1 MTSPILIKAWFSNEI
16 TGLPFTK
23 IFIYYRKA
31 KSKMSKLTNAID
43 ELVRYGILQ
52 KGVKDNRYVV
62 IARKETYLK
71 TSPATI
77 RRNTRMLNYLQSIGV
92 DIDTYEHTYLS
103 SPLPMNMELTASAVN
118 LIISDDDYLE
128 YCHLFNDVRIQ
139 KEMEERWSKHMIQYR
154 MSFGRKQYYMPS
166 LSQVVEEDNLNIENS
181 QQCDGDQTPTNNNDN
196 DGNSGD
202 NHSDNNDNLLS
213 TLLFI
218 PHRSIN
224 NPSPNTILSCSENS
238 CLLSEILNTNNTTEP
253 QNNNFTDQT
262 TESDKQLRNE
272 CLPLVD
278 DIIKQLT
285 NMLDYDPLNVEQS
298 SKSTL

>member
-1 MTSPILIKAWFSNEI
+1 N
-16 TGLPFTK
+16 
-23 IFIYYRKA
+23 
-31 KSKMSKLTNAID
+31 
-43 ELVRYGILQ
+43 
-52 KGVKDNRYVV
+52 
-62 IARKETYLK
+62 
-71 TSPATI
+71 
-77 RRNTRMLNYLQSIGV
+77 
-92 DIDTYEHTYLS
+92 
-103 SPLPMNMELTASAVN
+103 
-118 LIISDDDYLE
+118 
-128 YCHLFNDVRIQ
+128 ND
-139 KEMEERWSKHMIQYR
+139 
-154 MSFGRKQYYMPS
+154 
-166 LSQVVEEDNLNIENS
+166 
-181 QQCDGDQTPTNNNDN
+181 DN